1 MVRQTSQNMYYTNSH
16 RTNREKAAH
25 NMGLAKVAV
34 KYSADTFVVN

>member
-25 NMGLAKVAV
+25 NMGFGK
-34 KYSADTFVVN
+34 SGG